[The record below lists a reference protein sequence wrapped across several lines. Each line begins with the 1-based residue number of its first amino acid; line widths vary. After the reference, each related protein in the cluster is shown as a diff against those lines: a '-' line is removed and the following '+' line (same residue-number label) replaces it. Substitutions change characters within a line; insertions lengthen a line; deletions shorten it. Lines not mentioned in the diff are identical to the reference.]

1 MEFNH
6 LFSVK
11 KRWLTIY
18 FTYKYMGVPY
28 GNLCSIL
35 AASHVQLHVRLYSL
49 WIFFF
54 NLIVLGV
61 TTDFTHKNG
70 HSLWN
75 LLVVECFQF
84 SCLTIQVIW
93 FYMISLT
100 KSLIRPVIW
109 HLFYLQKMVVP
120 YGISYHLFY
129 LRKRWL
135 TIFTVALGTFSSV

>member
-1 MEFNH
+1 MVNDLFH
-6 LFSVK
+6 LQ
-11 KRWLTIY
+11 IH
-18 FTYKYMGVPY
+18 G
-28 GNLCSIL
+28 C
-35 AASHVQLHVRLYSL
+35 SL
-49 WIFFF
+49 WKFMFYFSSLTCPVTRSTIFLMDFFF